1 LAADFHLEMQTDQ
14 TLDVVPLGGLGEFGM
29 HMMAFR
35 CDGSIIVVDAG
46 IMFPDEELLG
56 IDIIVPD
63 ITYLLENKS
72 EVKAIFLTHGHED
85 HIGALP
91 FILPYLNVP
100 VFGSSFTMALVKNK
114 LEQHGLIGEAQ
125 LHTIKAKEQIRA
137 GCFTVQFFHVTH
149 SIVDAFAL
157 AIKTPA
163 GTIIHTGDFKIDP
176 TPLDGKKFDLH
187 TLAAYGEQGVLA
199 LFSDSTN
206 AEHSGYTAS
215 ERSVNDRFE
224 SIFRT
229 SKGRIILSCFTSS
242 IPRLQLVV
250 DQAKHYG
257 RLVSFLGRR
266 MAENTETAEELGFLK
281 IAPGL
286 VIRSKDIRNYPREKV
301 CVVAGGCQGEP
312 LSALSRLALDDH
324 KDLKID
330 RGDTIVLS
338 SRQIPGNE
346 RAIGRMID
354 HFYRRHAEIY
364 YADGSQPPVHV
375 SGHASEEELKL
386 VVSLV
391 KPRYFIPIHGTYRQL
406 HRHAR
411 LVEKTSVVQDR
422 IIVAETGN
430 IIRFGPAGAEI
441 AGKAPV
447 GRVLIDE
454 GSLEEVEEVVIRDR
468 RHISED
474 GIILPIIAIN
484 KQTGMMEIPPE
495 IIFRGVA
502 FIEEERL
509 LAESKQ
515 MLRETIGGASV
526 EERGDWTVIKE
537 KIRKDLKKFFYKQ
550 TAKRPFILPVILE
563 I

>member
-1 LAADFHLEMQTDQ
+1 MTLE
-14 TLDVVPLGGLGEFGM
+14 VVPLGGLGEFGM

-35 CDGSIIVVDAG
+35 SNGAMIVVDAG
-46 IMFPDEELLG
+46 VMFPDEELLG

-63 ITYLLENKS
+63 ITYLLENKN
-72 EVKAIFLTHGHED
+72 EVQAIFLTHGHED

-100 VFGSSFTMALVKNK
+100 VYGSSFTMALVRNK
-114 LEQHGLIGEAQ
+114 LEQHGLLEEAQ
-125 LHTIKAKEQIRA
+125 LNIVKDKDEVTAA
-137 GCFTVQFFHVTH
+137 CFSVQFFHVTH

-163 GTIIHTGDFKIDP
+163 GTVIHTGDFKIDP
-176 TPLDGKKFDLH
+176 TPTDGKLFDLH
-187 TLAAYGEQGVLA
+187 ALAAYGDQGVLA

-206 AEHSGYTAS
+206 AEHSGYTPS

-229 SKGRIILSCFTSS
+229 STGRIVLSCFTSS

-257 RLVSFLGRR
+257 RLISFLGRR
-266 MAENTETAEELGFLK
+266 MLENTETAAELGFLK
-281 IAPGL
+281 IPPGL
-286 VIRSKDIRNYPREKV
+286 VIRAKDIRNYPREKL

-312 LSALSRLALDDH
+312 MSALSRLALDDH
-324 KDLKID
+324 KDFKID
-330 RGDTIVLS
+330 QGDTIVLS
-338 SRQIPGNE
+338 ARQIPGNE
-346 RAIGRMID
+346 RAIGRMMD
-354 HFYRRHAEIY
+354 HFYRRRAEIY

-386 VVSLV
+386 VVSLA

-406 HRHAR
+406 HRHAK
-411 LVEKTSVVQDR
+411 LVQKTSVVQEKV
-422 IIVAETGN
+422 IVAETGD
-430 IIRFGPAGAEI
+430 ILRFGPAGAEI
-441 AGKAPV
+441 TGKAPV
-447 GRVLIDE
+447 GRLLIDE
-454 GSLEEVEEVVIRDR
+454 GSLEEVEEMVIRDR

-474 GIILPIIAIN
+474 GIILTIIALN

-495 IIFRGVA
+495 LIFRGVA
-502 FIEEERL
+502 FAEEERL
-509 LAESKQ
+509 LTESKQ
-515 MLRETIGGASV
+515 MLADTIGKASV
-526 EERGDWTVIKE
+526 EERGDWSVIKE
-537 KIRKDLKKFFYKQ
+537 KIRTDLKKFFYKQ

>member
-1 LAADFHLEMQTDQ
+1 MIPTDQ

-35 CDGSIIVVDAG
+35 CNGSIIVVDAG
-46 IMFPDEELLG
+46 VMFPDEELLG
-56 IDIIVPD
+56 VDIIVPD
-63 ITYLLENKS
+63 ISYLLENKS
-72 EVKAIFLTHGHED
+72 EVKGIFLTHGHED

-91 FILPYLNVP
+91 FIIPYLNVP
-100 VFGSSFTMALVKNK
+100 VYGSKFTIALVRNK
-114 LEQHGLIGEAQ
+114 LEQHGLLDETR
-125 LHTIKAKEQIRA
+125 LHTIGPKESIEA
-137 GCFTVQFFHVTH
+137 GCFTVEFFHVTH
-149 SIVDAFAL
+149 SIVDSFAL
-157 AIKTPA
+157 AIKTPV

-176 TPLDGKKFDLH
+176 TPMDGKLFDLH

-206 AEHSGYTAS
+206 AEHGGYTPS

-242 IPRLQLVV
+242 IPRLQLVI
-250 DQAKHYG
+250 DQAKQFG
-257 RLVSFLGRR
+257 RVVSFLGRR
-266 MAENTETAEELGFLK
+266 MAQNTDTAEELGFLK
-281 IAPGL
+281 IPSGL
-286 VIRSKDIRNYPREKV
+286 VVRSKDIRNYPRDKM

-312 LSALSRLALDDH
+312 MSALSRLALDGH
-324 KDLKID
+324 KDFKID
-330 RGDTIVLS
+330 EGDTVVLS
-338 SRQIPGNE
+338 ARHIPGNE
-346 RAIGRMID
+346 RAIGRMMD

-386 VVSLV
+386 VATLV

-406 HRHAR
+406 HRHAKV
-411 LVEKTSVVQDR
+411 VEKTGVVGER
-422 IIVAETGN
+422 IIVAETGD
-430 IIRFGPAGAEI
+430 IMRFSATGAEI
-441 AGKAPV
+441 VGKAPV

-502 FIEEERL
+502 FVEEERL

-515 MLRETIGGASV
+515 MLAETIGNASV

>member
-14 TLDVVPLGGLGEFGM
+14 TLDVVALGGLGEFGM

-46 IMFPDEELLG
+46 VMFPDEELLG

-72 EVKAIFLTHGHED
+72 EVKGIFLTHGHED

-100 VFGSSFTMALVKNK
+100 VYGSSFTMALVKNK

-454 GSLEEVEEVVIRDR
+454 GSLEEVAEFVIRDR

-484 KQTGMMEIPPE
+484 KKTGMLEIPPE
-495 IIFRGVA
+495 ILFRGVA
-502 FIEEERL
+502 FAEEERL

-515 MLRETIGGASV
+515 MLTETIGAASV

>member
-1 LAADFHLEMQTDQ
+1 MKTDQ
-14 TLDVVPLGGLGEFGM
+14 ALEVIPLGGLGEFGM

-35 CDGSIIVVDAG
+35 SNGNIIVVDAG
-46 IMFPDEELLG
+46 IMFPDDELLG
-56 IDIIVPD
+56 VDLIVPD

-72 EVKAIFLTHGHED
+72 EVRGIFLTHGHED

-100 VFGSSFTMALVKNK
+100 LYGSKFTMGLVKNK
-114 LEQHGLIGEAQ
+114 LEQHGLLGDVQ
-125 LHTIKAKEQIRA
+125 LHTVKEKDSVTL
-137 GCFTVQFFHVTH
+137 GPFTVEFFHVTH
-149 SIVDAFAL
+149 SIVDSFAL

-163 GTIIHTGDFKIDP
+163 GTVIHTGDFKIDP
-176 TPLDGKKFDLH
+176 TPIDGKKFDLH
-187 TLAAYGEQGVLA
+187 ALAAYGDQGVLA

-206 AEHSGYTAS
+206 AEHGGFTGS

-250 DQAKHYG
+250 DQAKQYG
-257 RLVSFLGRR
+257 RVVSFLGRR
-266 MAENTETAEELGFLK
+266 MSENTELAEELGFLK
-281 IAPGL
+281 IPPGL
-286 VIRSKDIRNYPREKV
+286 IIRAKDIRNYPREKV
-301 CVVAGGCQGEP
+301 CVVSGGCQGEP
-312 LSALSRLALDDH
+312 MSALSRLALDDH
-324 KDLKID
+324 KDLKIEE
-330 RGDTIVLS
+330 GDTVVLS
-338 SRQIPGNE
+338 ARQIPGNE
-346 RAIGRMID
+346 RAIGRMMD
-354 HFYRRHAEIY
+354 HFYRRRAELY
-364 YADGSQPPVHV
+364 YPDGSQPPVHV

-386 VVSLV
+386 VVTLV

-411 LVEKTSVVQDR
+411 LVEKTSVVRDK
-422 IIVAETGN
+422 IIVAETGD
-430 IIRFGPAGAEI
+430 IIRFGPADAEI
-441 AGKAPV
+441 VGKAPV

-454 GSLEEVEEVVIRDR
+454 GSLEEVGEVVIRDR

-474 GIILPIIAIN
+474 GIILLIIAIN
-484 KQTGMMEIPPE
+484 KQSGMMEIPPE

-509 LAESKQ
+509 LAESRQ
-515 MLRETIGGASV
+515 MVIDTVNSASV

-537 KIRKDLKKFFYKQ
+537 KIRKDLKKFFSKQ

>member
-1 LAADFHLEMQTDQ
+1 MTDQ

-35 CDGSIIVVDAG
+35 SNGSIIVVDAG
-46 IMFPDEELLG
+46 VMFPDEELLG

-91 FILPYLNVP
+91 FVLPYLNVP
-100 VFGSSFTMALVKNK
+100 VYGSSFTIALVKNK
-114 LEQHGLIGEAQ
+114 LEQHGLIEDTQ
-125 LHTIKAKEQIRA
+125 LHIVKDKDEIAVDGFA
-137 GCFTVQFFHVTH
+137 VQFFHVTH

-157 AIKTPA
+157 AIKTPV

-176 TPLDGKKFDLH
+176 TPMDGKLFDLH
-187 TLAAYGEQGVLA
+187 TLAAYGDQGVLA

-206 AEHSGYTAS
+206 AEHSGYTPS

-229 SKGRIILSCFTSS
+229 AQGRIVLSCFTSS
-242 IPRLQLVV
+242 IPRLQLVI
-250 DQAKHYG
+250 DQAKQYG
-257 RLVSFLGRR
+257 RVVSFLGRR
-266 MAENTETAEELGFLK
+266 MSENTETAEELGFLK
-281 IAPGL
+281 IPPGL
-286 VIRSKDIRNYPREKV
+286 VIRSKEIRNYARQKV
-301 CVVAGGCQGEP
+301 CAVAGGCQGEP
-312 LSALSRLALDDH
+312 MSALSRLALDDH
-324 KDLKID
+324 KDFKID
-330 RGDTIVLS
+330 EGDTVVLS
-338 SRQIPGNE
+338 ARQIPGNE
-346 RAIGRMID
+346 RAIGRMMD
-354 HFYRRHAEIY
+354 HFYRRRAEIY

-386 VVSLV
+386 VATLV
-391 KPRYFIPIHGTYRQL
+391 KPKYFIPIHGTYRQL
-406 HRHAR
+406 QRHAK
-411 LVEKTSVVQDR
+411 LVEKTSVVSEK

-430 IIRFGPAGAEI
+430 ILRFGPNGAEI

-484 KQTGMMEIPPE
+484 KQTGMIEIPPE

-509 LAESKQ
+509 LAESRQ
-515 MLRETIGGASV
+515 MLFDTINKASV
-526 EERGDWTVIKE
+526 EERGDWSVIKE

-550 TAKRPFILPVILE
+550 TSKRPFILPVILE

>member
-1 LAADFHLEMQTDQ
+1 MSE

-35 CDGSIIVVDAG
+35 SNGDIIVVDAG
-46 IMFPDEELLG
+46 VMFPDEELLG
-56 IDIIVPD
+56 VDIIVPD
-63 ITYLLENKS
+63 ITYLLENKT

-91 FILPYLNVP
+91 FIVPYLNVP
-100 VFGSSFTMALVKNK
+100 IYGSAFTLALVKSK
-114 LEQHGLIGEAQ
+114 LEQHGIIEEAR
-125 LHTIKAKEQIRA
+125 LHTITPKQPIEV
-137 GCFTVQFFHVTH
+137 GCFSVEFFHVTH
-149 SIVDAFAL
+149 SIVDAYAL

-163 GTIIHTGDFKIDP
+163 GTVIHTGDFKIDP
-176 TPLDGKKFDLH
+176 TPIDGKLFDLH
-187 TLAAYGEQGVLA
+187 TLAAYGDQGVLA

-206 AEHSGYTAS
+206 AEHAGYTLS

-224 SIFRT
+224 SIFR
-229 SKGRIILSCFTSS
+229 SSRGRIVLSCFTSS

-250 DQAKHYG
+250 DQAKQHG

-266 MAENTETAEELGFLK
+266 MSQNTETAEELGFLK
-281 IAPGL
+281 IPPGL
-286 VIRSKDIRNYPREKV
+286 VIRSKEIRNYPREKV

-312 LSALSRLALDDH
+312 MSALSRLALDDH
-324 KDLKID
+324 KDFTIEQ
-330 RGDTIVLS
+330 GDTVVLS
-338 SRQIPGNE
+338 ARHIPGNE
-346 RAIGRMID
+346 RAIGRMMD
-354 HFYRRHAEIY
+354 HFYRRRAEIY
-364 YADGSQPPVHV
+364 YADGRQPPVHV

-386 VVSLV
+386 VVTLV
-391 KPRYFIPIHGTYRQL
+391 KPKYFIPIHGTHRQL
-406 HRHAR
+406 HRHAQ
-411 LVEKTSVVQDR
+411 LVEKTSVIGDKV
-422 IIVAETGN
+422 IVAETGD
-430 IIRFGPAGAEI
+430 ILRFSSGGAEVV
-441 AGKAPV
+441 GKAPV

-474 GIILPIIAIN
+474 GIILSIIAIN
-484 KQTGMMEIPPE
+484 KQSGMMEIPPE

-515 MLRETIGGASV
+515 MLANTIGNATV
-526 EERGDWTVIKE
+526 EERGDWTVIKD

>member
-1 LAADFHLEMQTDQ
+1 MKTDQ
-14 TLDVVPLGGLGEFGM
+14 ALEVIPLGGLGEFGM

-35 CDGSIIVVDAG
+35 SNGTIIVVDAG
-46 IMFPDEELLG
+46 IMFPDDELLG
-56 IDIIVPD
+56 VDIIVPD

-72 EVKAIFLTHGHED
+72 EVRGIFLTHGHED

-100 VFGSSFTMALVKNK
+100 MYGSTFTMGLVKKK
-114 LEQHGLIGEAQ
+114 LDQHGLLGDVQ
-125 LHTIKAKEQIRA
+125 LNIVKEKDSVTL
-137 GCFTVQFFHVTH
+137 GPFTVEFFHVTH
-149 SIVDAFAL
+149 SIVDSFAL
-157 AIKTPA
+157 AIKTPV

-187 TLAAYGEQGVLA
+187 ALAAYGDQGVLA

-206 AEHSGYTAS
+206 AERGGYTPS

-229 SKGRIILSCFTSS
+229 SKGRIVLSCFTSS
-242 IPRLQLVV
+242 IPRLQLVI
-250 DQAKHYG
+250 DQAKQYG
-257 RLVSFLGRR
+257 RFVSFLGRR
-266 MAENTETAEELGFLK
+266 MSENTELAEELGFLK
-281 IAPGL
+281 VPSGL

-301 CVVAGGCQGEP
+301 CVVSGGCQGEP
-312 LSALSRLALDDH
+312 MSALSRLALDDH
-324 KDLKID
+324 KDLKIEE
-330 RGDTIVLS
+330 GDTVVLS
-338 SRQIPGNE
+338 ARQVPGNE
-346 RAIGRMID
+346 RAIGRMMD
-354 HFYRRHAEIY
+354 HFYRRRAELY
-364 YADGSQPPVHV
+364 YPDGSQPPVHV

-386 VVSLV
+386 VVTLV
-391 KPRYFIPIHGTYRQL
+391 KPRYFVPIHGTYRQL

-411 LVEKTSVVQDR
+411 LVEKTSVVRDK
-422 IIVAETGN
+422 IIVAETGD
-430 IIRFGPAGAEI
+430 IIRFGPAEAEI
-441 AGKAPV
+441 VGKAPV

-454 GSLEEVEEVVIRDR
+454 GSLEEVGEVVIRDR

-474 GIILPIIAIN
+474 GIVLLIIAIN
-484 KQTGMMEIPPE
+484 KQSGMMEIPPE

-509 LAESKQ
+509 LAESRQ
-515 MLRETIGGASV
+515 MLIDTINSATV

-537 KIRKDLKKFFYKQ
+537 KIRKDLKKFFSRQ

>member
-1 LAADFHLEMQTDQ
+1 MQSDQ
-14 TLDVVPLGGLGEFGM
+14 TLEVVPLGGLGEFGM

-35 CDGSIIVVDAG
+35 SNGDIIVVDAG
-46 IMFPDEELLG
+46 VMFPDEELLG

-91 FILPYLNVP
+91 FIVPYLNVP
-100 VFGSSFTMALVKNK
+100 IYGSAFTMALVKSK
-114 LEQHGLIGEAQ
+114 LEQHGIIDEAQ
-125 LHTIKAKEQIRA
+125 LHTITAKQSITA
-137 GCFTVQFFHVTH
+137 GCFSVEFFHVTH
-149 SIVDAFAL
+149 SIVDAYAL

-176 TPLDGKKFDLH
+176 TPIDGKLFDLH
-187 TLAAYGEQGVLA
+187 TLAAYGDAGVLA

-206 AEHSGYTAS
+206 AEHSGYTGS

-229 SKGRIILSCFTSS
+229 SKGRLVLSCFTSS
-242 IPRLQLVV
+242 IPRLQLVI
-250 DQAKHYG
+250 DQAKQYG
-257 RLVSFLGRR
+257 RVVSFLGRR
-266 MAENTETAEELGFLK
+266 MNQNTETAEELGFLK
-281 IAPGL
+281 VPPGL
-286 VIRSKDIRNYPREKV
+286 IIRSKEIRNYPRDKV

-312 LSALSRLALDDH
+312 MSALSRLALDTH
-324 KDLKID
+324 KDFAIEE
-330 RGDTIVLS
+330 GDTVVLS
-338 SRQIPGNE
+338 ARHIPGNE
-346 RAIGRMID
+346 RAIGRMMD
-354 HFYRRHAEIY
+354 HFYRRRAQIY

-386 VVSLV
+386 VVTLV
-391 KPRYFIPIHGTYRQL
+391 KPKYFIPIHGTYRQL
-406 HRHAR
+406 HRHAQV
-411 LVEKTSVVQDR
+411 VEKTSVVQER
-422 IIVAETGN
+422 VIVAETGD
-430 IIRFGPAGAEI
+430 ILRFGPAGAEI
-441 AGKAPV
+441 TGKAPV

-515 MLRETIGGASV
+515 MLVDTIGNASV

>member
-1 LAADFHLEMQTDQ
+1 MTLE
-14 TLDVVPLGGLGEFGM
+14 VVPLGGLGEFGM

-35 CDGSIIVVDAG
+35 SNGAMIVVDAG

-63 ITYLLENKS
+63 ITYLLENKN
-72 EVKAIFLTHGHED
+72 EVQAIFLTHGHED

-100 VFGSSFTMALVKNK
+100 VYGSSFTMALVRNK
-114 LEQHGLIGEAQ
+114 LEQRGVLDEAQ
-125 LHTIKAKEQIRA
+125 LRVVKDKDEVTAA
-137 GCFTVQFFHVTH
+137 CFSVQFFHVTH

-163 GTIIHTGDFKIDP
+163 GTVIHTGDFKIDP
-176 TPLDGKKFDLH
+176 TPTDGKLFDLH
-187 TLAAYGEQGVLA
+187 TLAAYGDQGVLA

-206 AEHSGYTAS
+206 AEHAGYTAS
-215 ERSVNDRFE
+215 ERSVHDRFE

-229 SKGRIILSCFTSS
+229 SKGRVVLSCFTSS
-242 IPRLQLVV
+242 IPRLQLVI
-250 DQAKHYG
+250 DQAKQYG
-257 RLVSFLGRR
+257 RFVAFLGRR

-281 IAPGL
+281 VSPGL
-286 VIRSKDIRNYPREKV
+286 VIRSKEIRNYPRERV
-301 CVVAGGCQGEP
+301 CVVSGGCQGEP
-312 LSALSRLALDDH
+312 MSALSRLALDTH
-324 KDLKID
+324 KDFKID
-330 RGDTIVLS
+330 EGDTVVLS
-338 SRQIPGNE
+338 ARHIPGNE
-346 RAIGRMID
+346 RAIGRMMD
-354 HFYRRHAEIY
+354 HFYRRRADIY

-375 SGHASEEELKL
+375 SGDASEEELKL
-386 VVSLV
+386 VVTLA
-391 KPRYFIPIHGTYRQL
+391 KPKYFIPIHGTYRQL
-406 HRHAR
+406 HRHAK
-411 LVEKTSVVQDR
+411 LVEKTGVVRDR
-422 IIVAETGN
+422 IIVAETGD
-430 IIRFGPAGAEI
+430 IIRFGPASAEI
-441 AGKAPV
+441 VGKATV

-474 GIILPIIAIN
+474 GIVLLIIAIN
-484 KQTGMMEIPPE
+484 KQSGMMEIPPE
-495 IIFRGVA
+495 IIFRGVP

-509 LAESKQ
+509 LAESRQ
-515 MLRETIGGASV
+515 MLIDTINSATV